1 MSRAVDPGQK
11 MLGAV
16 PLTGDEPLGGIT
28 ERLAELVADV
38 ARYAGYL
45 MADPLVGREE
55 ALLVTVEHIHQ
66 EQDPQ
71 PGCVTGGG
79 LERLVA
85 QACHSWSGLCQ
96 R

>member
-1 MSRAVDPGQK
+1 
-11 MLGAV
+11 MLGIL
-16 PLTGDEPLGGIT
+16 PLTGDEPLGGIA

-38 ARYAGYL
+38 AWYIRYLIANSF
-45 MADPLVGREE
+45 VGREE
-55 ALLVTVEHIHQ
+55 AFLVIVEHIHQ

-71 PGCVTGGG
+71 PGCVTGSG

-85 QACHSWSGLCQ
+85 QTCHSWSGLCQ